1 MYRLLFV
8 PIVVILA
15 SCSATPTQIT
25 SSEVPDQG
33 TELSALCSVLR
44 ADYAVNV
51 EQIEKLEVAMAMDI
65 QEDAVV
71 HIQLTALGASMG
83 AENISSPEQM
93 LVILNAVKLEH
104 EKALSYTGKP
114 NASTS
119 KMVCMTQPGAPIN
132 EKYGT
137 GQRLAAIKMRVQNN
151 WAN

>member
-33 TELSALCSVLR
+33 TELSALCNVLR
-44 ADYAVNV
+44 VDYAANV

-65 QEDAVV
+65 QEDTVV
-71 HIQLTALGASMG
+71 QIQLTALGASMG

-93 LVILNAVKLEH
+93 LEILNAVKLEH
-104 EKALSYTGKP
+104 EKVLSYCH
-114 NASTS
+114 NR
-119 KMVCMTQPGAPIN
+119 QHRPGN
-132 EKYGT
+132 ENYDT
-137 GQRLAAIKMRVQNN
+137 GQRWAAKRAREQNN
-151 WAN
+151 